1 MTLAADPARQQ
12 TARSSTAPV
21 ERPAKTRPLVS
32 VVLPCLNEAG
42 SVADVVREIQGA
54 FATAGID
61 GEVVVADNGSDDGSP
76 DLARE
81 AGARVIDVPLRGYGA
96 ALTAGFAA
104 ADGEICVMGDADL
117 TYPFDRLA
125 ELIAPVQSGEV
136 DMTIGSR
143 WIGTTAQTMPFLHR
157 FVGTP
162 VISWLVRRA
171 GGPSGITDS
180 QSGFRAFRREAL
192 ADLGLRTTGMEF
204 ASEMLILA
212 GRAGWRIQEMP
223 TGYRERVG
231 ESKLD
236 TFGDGWRHLV
246 TILLLAPNLAATIP
260 GLMLTAAGV
269 AGVAWAL
276 VDSTMARA
284 GSLAWMAGF
293 FGPVAL
299 VLGLQAIL
307 VGLLLTS
314 VSPLSPG
321 GRQVSS
327 ARLLSA
333 YSTGGAWS
341 LAAGLILCAALV
353 GASLLGLPAPFR
365 APQVQM
371 LAFVLVLVGGSALG
385 GAVIAHFTIERAHR
399 YAAIDQGHVPVSG
412 ARRAGSAVAL
422 DELRPTVS

>member
-1 MTLAADPARQQ
+1 M
-12 TARSSTAPV
+12 
-21 ERPAKTRPLVS
+21 TRPLVS

-42 SVADVVREIQGA
+42 SVGDVIREIQEA
-54 FATAGID
+54 FAAAGIH
-61 GEVVVADNGSDDGSP
+61 GEVIVADNGSDDGSP
-76 DLARE
+76 DLARD
-81 AGARVIDVPLRGYGA
+81 AGARVVHVPLRGYGA

-117 TYPFDRLA
+117 TYPFDRLV
-125 ELIAPVQSGEV
+125 ELIAPVQSGEA

-192 ADLGLRTTGMEF
+192 AALGLRTTGMEF

-236 TFGDGWRHLV
+236 TFSDGWRHLK
-246 TILLLAPNLAATIP
+246 TILLLAPNLAATLP
-260 GLMLTAAGV
+260 GLMLAG
-269 AGVAWAL
+269 AGAVGLAWAL
-276 VDSTMARA
+276 VDSAIVRP
-284 GSLAWMAGF
+284 GSPAWIAGF
-293 FGPVAL
+293 FGPAAL
-299 VLGLQAIL
+299 VLGIQAVL
-307 VGLLLTS
+307 AGLLLAS
-314 VSPLSPG
+314 VSPLTPG

-327 ARLLSA
+327 TKLLSA
-333 YSTGGAWS
+333 YSTGGAWG
-341 LAAGLILCAALV
+341 LAAGTILCAALV
-353 GASLLGLPAPFR
+353 GASIAGLPAPFR

-371 LAFVLVLVGGSALG
+371 LALVLLLVGGSALG
-385 GAVIAHFTIERAHR
+385 GSVIAHFAIERARR
-399 YAAIDQGHVPVSG
+399 YAPAVSAG
-412 ARRAGSAVAL
+412 ASASSSVRLIASPAAV
-422 DELRPTVS
+422 DELRPRAV